1 MTDQAAAL
9 THAVAVTR
17 NADGRIEIFGDG
29 TNRALWH
36 IWQEA
41 PHAGPWS
48 PWTSLG
54 GGLTSEPAAIDN
66 SD

>member
-17 NADGRIEIFGDG
+17 NSDGRIEIFGDG
-29 TNRALWH
+29 TNKALWH
-36 IWQEA
+36 IWQKA

-48 PWTSLG
+48 PWASV
-54 GGLTSEPAAIDN
+54 
-66 SD
+66 